1 MTPFEWFLLAVA
13 LGLVAVDAA
22 AVKQVVDTG
31 KFPLLDDRQ
40 EKAVHEAVEHS
51 EVTESADTTDGVQ
64 HTIYVVKYIDGN
76 GVEHEYRSYTD
87 PRTWPTKEGK

>member
-13 LGLVAVDAA
+13 LGLAAVDAA

-51 EVTESADTTDGVQ
+51 EVTESADTTDTAQV
-64 HTIYVVKYIDGN
+64 IWVVKYTDAN
-76 GVEHEYRSYTD
+76 GVEHEYRSFTD